1 MSHPDIMQAVILAA
15 GKGTRL
21 REITRNRSK
30 AMLPVLGKPIVARV
44 MDSFRTNGIEEFI
57 LVVRPDDDRIVKY
70 FSRESNMAGNVRLI
84 VQPQPLGSADALRCA
99 RAHISGD
106 FILSACDN
114 LVSPDQVSRMLT
126 AWRVEAGLDGIL
138 SLIPLEPGRSENSAI
153 VEMDGEWVTR
163 IVEKPS
169 RNQVFSNIASLPLYY
184 FTPRILDLLDKVPL
198 SARGEYEL
206 PAAIQLLIA
215 ENHQVRGVFL
225 DRRLTLTD
233 QADLLAINLHYLAE
247 ESHLIKS
254 DVSIVGLDTQLIPPV
269 YIEQGAIIGD
279 HCLIGPN
286 VFIESGCQIGD
297 YSIIKNAVLLSGA
310 TLPSGAEVC
319 DRVAWE

>member
-1 MSHPDIMQAVILAA
+1 MQAIILAA
-15 GKGTRL
+15 GRGSRL
-21 REITRNRSK
+21 GVLTRNRSK

-44 MDSFRTNGIEEFI
+44 MDSFRTNGIQEFI
-57 LVVRPDDDRIVKY
+57 LVVSPDDDRIVQY

-84 VQPQPLGSADALRCA
+84 VQPQPQGSADALQCA
-99 RAHISGD
+99 RSQISGD

-114 LVSPDQVSRMLT
+114 LVSPDQVFRMLT
-126 AWRVEAGLDGIL
+126 SWRVEAGLDGIL

-153 VEMDGEWVTR
+153 VEMDGEWVSR

-169 RNQVFSNIASLPLYY
+169 HNQVFSNIASLPLYC
-184 FTPRILDLLDKVPL
+184 FTARILDLLDKVPL

-206 PAAIQLLIA
+206 PDAIQLLIA
-215 ENHQVRGVFL
+215 ENRHVSGVFL

-247 ESHLIKS
+247 ERHLIKS
-254 DVSIVGLDTQLIPPV
+254 DARIVGLDTQLIPPA
-269 YIEQGAIIGD
+269 YIEQGTIIGD
-279 HCLIGPN
+279 RCLIGPN

-310 TLPSGAEVC
+310 TLLSGAEVC